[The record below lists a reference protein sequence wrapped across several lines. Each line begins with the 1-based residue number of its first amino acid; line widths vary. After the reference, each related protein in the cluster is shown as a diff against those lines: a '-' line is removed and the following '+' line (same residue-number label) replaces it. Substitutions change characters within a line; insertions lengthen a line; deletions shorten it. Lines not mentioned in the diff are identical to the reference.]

1 MESPQP
7 WVDRIGGVVV
17 LLVTALVFSGAI
29 GNDFVNYDDRGYV
42 FDPRTLRGLTWD
54 NVIEAFT
61 GVILGNYHPLAWLS
75 HMADVEVFGLD
86 PRGHHAVNVVL
97 HAAVAVVVLRL
108 FRRLGLGVI
117 AAGVLAL
124 AFSLHPLRV
133 ESVAWVSERKDVL
146 CALFYLLAVE
156 RWLAPDRSRA
166 LVFVLGLL
174 ALLSKP
180 MAVSL
185 PPVLVVV
192 DVLLARRPWREAL
205 RDSAPLWVL
214 AVLLAVITLRV
225 QQGAMLGEAL
235 VPLSMRLQTAIAA
248 QGAIYLPATV
258 APTCLHA
265 PYLYPEAW
273 STATLL
279 GSFVLV
285 GGAVVVALLVRRRA
299 PLVTAGV
306 LWYAIAMAPVAGVVG
321 VGIAPAAD
329 RYSYLPAVGLGLA
342 VAGLLLEAGVRQP
355 RLRHGGLV
363 VLAVWA
369 AALVPQT
376 VTQIGVWRSTR
387 SLWTQALTCTPD
399 HPDVLGF
406 MAREDMAEG
415 RWAEGRDRAA
425 RAVTLRPNMPGTW
438 EQLGVFELLL
448 DRHPQARDAFIES
461 LSWQR
466 NDQAVAHTGLGVA
479 LLALGET
486 AAGHRELALGQ
497 GPLPRHGTELAG
509 VLSRINQ
516 PELARAVLA
525 RRASADVGPQRAE
538 PRGSP

>member
-1 MESPQP
+1 MESPTRWP
-7 WVDRIGGVVV
+7 DRIGGVVV
-17 LLVTALVFSGAI
+17 LLATAVAFSGAI
-29 GNDFVNYDDRGYV
+29 GHDFVNYDDWGYV
-42 FDPRTLRGLTWD
+42 FDKRTLQGLTVD
-54 NVIEAFT
+54 NVVEAFT

-75 HMADVEVFGLD
+75 HMADVEIFGLD
-86 PRGHHAVNVVL
+86 PRGHHAVNVAL
-97 HAAVAVVVLRL
+97 HAAVAVVILRL
-108 FRRLGLGVI
+108 FRRLGLP
-117 AAGVLAL
+117 VLAAAVLTL

-146 CALFYLLAVE
+146 CAFFYLLAVE

-192 DVLLARRPWREAL
+192 DVFVARRPWRDAL
-205 RDSAPLWVL
+205 RDSAPLWAL
-214 AVLLAVITLRV
+214 ALVLAVITLRV
-225 QQGAMLGEAL
+225 QQGAMLGEDL
-235 VPLSMRLQTAIAA
+235 VPLSLRLQTAIAA
-248 QGAIYLPATV
+248 QGAIYLPATI
-258 APTCLHA
+258 APTCLHT

-273 STATLL
+273 PATTVLL
-279 GSFVLV
+279 SFVLV
-285 GGAVVVALLVRRRA
+285 VGAVVVALLARRRV

-342 VAGLLLEAGVRQP
+342 VAGLLLEVGGRQP
-355 RLRHGGLV
+355 RLRDAGLV
-363 VLAVWA
+363 VLAVWTT
-369 AALVPQT
+369 ALVPLTLSQ
-376 VTQIGVWRSTR
+376 VEVWRSTR

-399 HPDVLGF
+399 HPDVLTF
-406 MAREDMAEG
+406 MAREDLAEG
-415 RWAEGRDRAA
+415 RWAEGRERAA

-438 EQLGVFELLL
+438 EQLGVLELMLG
-448 DRHPQARDAFIES
+448 RHPQARDAFIES

-466 NDQAVAHTGLGVA
+466 HDQAIAHTGLGVA

-486 AAGHRELALGQ
+486 AAGHQELVLGQ
-497 GPLPRHGTELAG
+497 GPLPRHGTELAT
-509 VLSRINQ
+509 VLRRINQ

-525 RRASADVGPQRAE
+525 RRAS
-538 PRGSP
+538 